1 MGHET
6 RQEKLTR
13 SGSDAK
19 QFNSRY
25 RSGRTDEVGKL
36 RDMGSQGSGMDEP
49 LTPFQEM
56 LS

>member
-1 MGHET
+1 MRNSDEQIELDTKFPIDLGHET

-25 RSGRTDEVGKL
+25 RSGRTDEKGKL
-36 RDMGSQGSGMDEP
+36 RDMVS
-49 LTPFQEM
+49 
-56 LS
+56 